1 MTRIIVIT
9 TLAAVAIS
17 GVSVFVIDRGIFK
30 RHLAVQKTLETE
42 VQKRTEELQTV
53 NNQLLKA
60 NEQLKL
66 HDRMQEFI
74 NIAAHELRTPAQ
86 SILGYAELAMT
97 DPPIEIKSFI
107 DAIYRNA
114 FRIQKLTKD
123 ILDVTRIESHRL
135 TLNKINF

>member
-1 MTRIIVIT
+1 M
-9 TLAAVAIS
+9 
-17 GVSVFVIDRGIFK
+17 
-30 RHLAVQKTLETE
+30 Q
-42 VQKRTEELQTV
+42 
-53 NNQLLKA
+53 
-60 NEQLKL
+60 
-66 HDRMQEFI
+66 QEFM

-123 ILDVTRIESHRL
+123 ILDITRIESHRL
-135 TLNKINF
+135 ALNKINFDLKQIILHVIDDGKLKTQKAVTK